1 MAKTLAVDVGGRH
14 VKALLEGEHGR
25 RRFKSGP
32 ELTPEEHGRADSPG
46 SSTAGTS
53 TASRSA
59 CRRPSP
65 TADVLKEPV
74 NLGKGWKDFDFEAA
88 FGKPTKVVNDA
99 VMQAIGSYEGGRMLY
114 LGLGTGLGSTM
125 ILEGTIQPM
134 ELGHLPFRRATFET
148 YVGRAGRVRLGPKRW
163 RQAVFET
170 IEHLSSAL
178 QPDYV
183 MLGGGLA
190 NELGHAARERPPR
203 RERARVRGRLQAL
216 AVMCHNRASRLA
228 KEATWP
234 GT

>member
-1 MAKTLAVDVGGRH
+1 MPKTLAVDVGGRN

-32 ELTPEEHGRADSPG
+32 ELTPKSMVKQLAGLVEGWDFDHVSIGVPAPVADGR
-46 SSTAGTS
+46 
-53 TASRSA
+53 
-59 CRRPSP
+59 
-65 TADVLKEPV
+65 VLKEPV
-74 NLGKGWKDFDFEAA
+74 NLGKGWLGFDFEAA

-134 ELGHLPFRRATFET
+134 ELGHLPYRRATFEEF
-148 YVGRAGRVRLGPKRW
+148 VGRVGRVRLGPKRW

-170 IEHLSSAL
+170 IAYLSAAL

-190 NELGHAARERPPR
+190 NELGTLPENVRLGGNEHAFEGGFKLW
-203 RERARVRGRLQAL
+203 E
-216 AVMCHNRASRLA
+216 
-228 KEATWP
+228 
-234 GT
+234 